1 MDGTGRPVL
10 IIKPSPIGTQWTP
23 DRNEIA
29 CTDNYGDQKGSEVRK
44 KYSNKRKSDG
54 KVLASLK

>member
-1 MDGTGRPVL
+1 VLPLGLDGTGRPVL

-29 CTDNYGDQKGSEVRK
+29 CTDNYGDQKGFEVRK
-44 KYSNKRKSDG
+44 K
-54 KVLASLK
+54 VLKQKKI